1 MSFKIYGIEQAD
13 HPVEKRV
20 FDAFM
25 RHAGLLDKLFSFG
38 IANWARYGDE
48 MESDLILVGKLG
60 IFVIEIKGGKID
72 IREGVYHQNGKE
84 MKTPPLKQASNN
96 YWKVVNLL
104 EENGLSKFRSI
115 SGGYVCLFPD
125 TTWDYN
131 ADVANKNI
139 ILDFAFDQSLQI
151 SLRKVADFYRVK
163 NSEQGFYT
171 SPISQQSIA
180 KIKSILVGDTKK
192 VSDIRQ
198 NINLNVHKYV
208 ELSEE
213 QYERYQEIAE
223 NNHII
228 IKGPPGSGKTLLA
241 YQIMKDSE
249 QNKVRT
255 LFLCK
260 NKALAIHLR
269 QKIANE
275 LGGHPEH
282 VTIINIDQY
291 ARQYADTDTALT
303 NFKNIVNSATANLQ
317 NNASSDRFDYLIIDE
332 GQDLMSYEYIKLI
345 DALVEGGVEKGRWC
359 MFIDFDQNLLNAP
372 HSDTI
377 SNDAEEL
384 YEVYFAD
391 RATIKRLTK
400 NYRNTDI
407 IQRTAS
413 VLSKTAPVAPSGLH
427 GESPEFKI
435 YRSIEEEARMVSD
448 DINNLVD
455 SGIRP
460 SEITVLSFV
469 GRDRSVAGQDLVR
482 LKNGIRLKHINEPD
496 LSGVSGVDI
505 TVNYA
510 SIYEYKGLDNE
521 VILLTDVNDL
531 DRNMVSGALH
541 LVGATRA
548 RNHYIVYVTPD
559 VMTRLLDP
567 NEGNLLHS
575 IDPSYI
581 N

>member
-25 RHAGLLDKLFSFG
+25 RHAGLLDNLFSFG

-48 MESDLILVGKLG
+48 MESDLILVGKVG

-151 SLRKVADFYRVK
+151 NLRKVANFYRVK

-171 SPISQQSIA
+171 GPISQQSIA

-198 NINLNVHKYV
+198 NINLNFHKYV

-275 LGGHPEH
+275 LGSYPEH
-282 VTIINIDQY
+282 VTIVNIDQY
-291 ARQYADTDTALT
+291 ARQHADTDTALT

-317 NNASSDRFDYLIIDE
+317 NNAGFKRFDYLIIDE

-345 DALVEGGVEKGRWC
+345 DVLVEGGVEKGRWC
-359 MFIDFDQNLLNAP
+359 MFIDFNQNLLNTS

-413 VLSKTAPVAPSGLH
+413 VLSKTTPVAPSGLN

-469 GRDRSVAGQDLVR
+469 VRDRSVAGQDLVR
-482 LKNGIRLKHINEPD
+482 LKNGIRLKHINEAD

-531 DRNMVSGALH
+531 DRNMVSSALH

-548 RNHYIVYVTPD
+548 RNHYIMYITPD